1 MLLSKKRSKA
11 TEKQASRKSKIFGV
25 IFALL
30 LCIAIC
36 LALYPTVSKIVNT
49 ANANS
54 TVDGY
59 SQSVDTIP
67 SEEINEMFQEAEQY
81 NAQLATMIRTEGM
94 PEFDPKEHYYDILNI
109 NDEGI
114 IGSIEI
120 PSINV
125 RLPIYHGTDEEFLDD
140 GAGHLIGTSFPI
152 GGESTHAVISAH
164 TAFPGKK
171 FFDDLT
177 KVKEGD
183 KFYVTVLNRKLEYKV
198 TNIQVVLPSDS
209 QSLSIV
215 KGEDLVT
222 LVTCT
227 PYAINSH
234 RLLVT
239 GERVLASTSG
249 SISDQ
254 ESKTNNATIDSLP
267 TSSNDLR
274 YICTVVGFVILLI
287 FFSAFVIHAVKRKKH
302 ADEEKESE

>member
-1 MLLSKKRSKA
+1 M
-11 TEKQASRKSKIFGV
+11 
-25 IFALL
+25 
-30 LCIAIC
+30 
-36 LALYPTVSKIVNT
+36 ALYPTVSKIVNT

-59 SQSVDTIP
+59 SQSVDTMP

-239 GERVLASTSG
+239 GERVPTLTS
-249 SISDQ
+249 
-254 ESKTNNATIDSLP
+254 DSLSESHDNVNQSTVDNIP
-267 TSSNDLR
+267 TDSKQSMVSVYL
-274 YICTVVGFVILLI
+274 YSIVGTLVLLTVFGYLI
-287 FFSAFVIHAVKRKKH
+287 IIKKKKKH
-302 ADEEKESE
+302 CEKEDKSE